1 MKLVILTAW
10 SASQAMCGASC
21 SGQSPSQELLQVS
34 DMFIGTSPG
43 RFEPH
48 PSSLEGA
55 LKVSPKWECLV
66 SFYKADHSVREEAC

>member
-1 MKLVILTAW
+1 MGLPVLVR
-10 SASQAMCGASC
+10 G
-21 SGQSPSQELLQVS
+21 PSQKLLQVS
-34 DMFIGTSPG
+34 GVFIGTSPE
-43 RFEPH
+43 RFEPL